1 MTNAL
6 FVYKYSSRI
15 TSQFWAISLLY
26 LIVVGLLVLLLYRKT
41 ESALSSGQATL
52 IYFSLIALLAI
63 SLYLVMSHFDPEGI
77 RVGRYPA
84 MHDWISRF
92 LNSEFPYASPT
103 RPSGFPFLF
112 VMAMPFYLLGDL
124 GFFQIFSFFA
134 FSVLVHLRDCQKA
147 GDRYRRIFLLVTS
160 PIFLYEIAVRSDLF
174 SNMVMIMLYLA
185 ILELRGQGA
194 SHASLCV
201 LGIAGGLL
209 LSTRGVALL
218 IYIAVLGYLCR
229 RQTIKCN
236 LFLPSV
242 VAGFLISLVP
252 LLVWNWE
259 CFIGSGPFTIQLSLI
274 PNWLLIPSIISSV
287 CCALTVGSLKRI
299 YSCVAFILFGVTCVA
314 FILSIFDHGWYQAIF
329 GDRFDIS
336 YFCFALPFLLISL
349 DLPGKEA
356 ISSDRTFAIRPTEG
370 GARHSTSP
378 RLRFLGLLRT
388 GDAWQASRHLGT
400 DRGQPLIATRTLAGF
415 FSSARL

>member
-1 MTNAL
+1 MKESRISANDICALGMYGLTNAL

-242 VAGFLISLVP
+242 V
-252 LLVWNWE
+252 
-259 CFIGSGPFTIQLSLI
+259 
-274 PNWLLIPSIISSV
+274 
-287 CCALTVGSLKRI
+287 VGS
-299 YSCVAFILFGVTCVA
+299 
-314 FILSIFDHGWYQAIF
+314 
-329 GDRFDIS
+329 
-336 YFCFALPFLLISL
+336 
-349 DLPGKEA
+349 
-356 ISSDRTFAIRPTEG
+356 
-370 GARHSTSP
+370 
-378 RLRFLGLLRT
+378 
-388 GDAWQASRHLGT
+388 
-400 DRGQPLIATRTLAGF
+400 
-415 FSSARL
+415 